1 MAECGMG
8 QATALPLRA
17 GLKAVIPSLACPPE
31 PRAKAGRGISAQAT
45 GLPLS

>member
-17 GLKAVIPSLACPPE
+17 GPGCHPELVEGSRLDPADQPLAFSQ
-31 PRAKAGRGISAQAT
+31 GF
-45 GLPLS
+45 L